1 MNKTL
6 KVTLIS
12 LFVGLI
18 SLQAKADD
26 SKVVGKVCKAAVA
39 SMFGRDHKTMKLD
52 KIADG
57 VAYVHYIRPD
67 DNSRW
72 AVKCKLD
79 GDRVIWASNNADN
92 SKRWRTDPLD
102 DVVKYSI
109 KDTVLTITQ
118 VFTDGSSSSDE
129 YKLFGL

>member
-6 KVTLIS
+6 KLTLIS

-18 SLQAKADD
+18 SLQATADD

-52 KIADG
+52 KIDDG
-57 VAYVHYIRPD
+57 IAYVHYIRPD

-109 KDTVLTITQ
+109 KDKTIKITQ
-118 VFTDGSSSSDE
+118 EYTDGSNSSEE
-129 YKLFGL
+129 YPILEL